1 METTEETH
9 ETIDTAPLALEA
21 VGLGKTYPNG
31 TRAVSDVDLS
41 VPGGEI
47 RAIVGQNGAGKSTL
61 MKLLY
66 GLEQPSAGH
75 IRVHGER
82 VRLSGPQDAI
92 ALGVGM
98 VHQNLMLVP
107 SFTIAENV
115 VLGVEPSRT
124 GRAGRASRTGRFN
137 GWAGRVDRTAAVE
150 RTAALA
156 AAAGLAV
163 DPEARVDAVSVGMR
177 QRAEILKV
185 LHRGARILILD
196 EPTAVLTPQET
207 TDLFTAVRGLR
218 DSGMTVLFISHKL
231 KEVREISDQVTVM
244 RAGSVIGTVRTEE
257 ATPAH
262 LASMMVGREMS
273 LDVPKPPARPGANV
287 LRVRG
292 LSGPAVHGVSL
303 DIAAGEIVG
312 LAGVEGNGQTELVEL
327 LAGLRRPTAGTVTVD
342 DADVTRLDAAGHR
355 RAGIAHVPEDRLT
368 NGAALDRSLAD
379 NLIVDRHDR
388 PPVARHGIL
397 RTRHV
402 RELAEDLI
410 SRYAIRAP
418 HPDMA
423 AGALSGGNLQKVV
436 VARELSARPRLLLA
450 AQLTR
455 GVDIGAMHFM
465 YERLVEARDAGAA
478 VLLVSADLGEL
489 LALSD
494 RLLVIKDGRLVARFD
509 DPAELTEEATGLYML
524 GVERHPDERITAGV
538 R

>member
-1 METTEETH
+1 MEH
-9 ETIDTAPLALEA
+9 LDKPPPALE
-21 VGLGKTYPNG
+21 VTGLGKTYPNG
-31 TRAVSDVDLS
+31 TRAVSDVDLEI
-41 VPGGEI
+41 PGGEI

-66 GLEQPSAGH
+66 GLEHPSAGR
-75 IRVHGER
+75 IRIRGLQ

-92 ALGVGM
+92 TLGVGM

-115 VLGVEPSRT
+115 VLGVEP
-124 GRAGRASRTGRFN
+124 GRASR
-137 GWAGRVDRTAAVE
+137 VDRAAAAE

-156 AAAGLAV
+156 EEAGLAV
-163 DPEARVDAVSVGMR
+163 DPEARVDQVSVGMR
-177 QRAEILKV
+177 QRAEILKA

-207 TDLFTAVRGLR
+207 TDLFEAVRRLR

-231 KEVREISDQVTVM
+231 KEVREISDRVTVM
-244 RAGSVIGTVRTEE
+244 RAGSVVGTVRTEE
-257 ATPAH
+257 ASAAR

-273 LDVPKPPARPGANV
+273 LEVPRSPARPGATV
-287 LRVRG
+287 LRVRD
-292 LSGPAVHGVSL
+292 LAGPSVHGVSFA
-303 DIAAGEIVG
+303 IAAGEIVG

-327 LAGLRRPTAGTVTVD
+327 LAGLRRPTAGSVTVD
-342 DADVTRLDAAGHR
+342 DTDVTHLDAAAHR
-355 RAGIAHVPEDRLT
+355 RAGIAHVPEDRLS
-368 NGAALDRSLAD
+368 NGAALDQSIAD
-379 NLIVDRHDR
+379 NLIVDRYDR
-388 PPVARHGIL
+388 PPLARRGTL
-397 RTRHV
+397 RTRRV
-402 RELAEDLI
+402 RDLAEELI
-410 SRYAIRAP
+410 RRYAIRAP
-418 HPDMA
+418 HPSVP

-436 VARELSARPRLLLA
+436 VARELSSGPRLLLA

-509 DPAELTEEATGLYML
+509 DPAGLTEEATGLYML
-524 GVERHPDERITAGV
+524 GVEQHTDERITAGV
-538 R
+538 G

>member
-1 METTEETH
+1 MEPIEETDATVH
-9 ETIDTAPLALEA
+9 KAAEHAPPALAA
-21 VGLGKTYPNG
+21 TGLGKTYPNG

-41 VPGGEI
+41 VPAGEI

-75 IRVHGER
+75 VSVHGRR
-82 VRLSGPQDAI
+82 VRFSSPQDAI

-115 VLGVEPSRT
+115 VLGVEP
-124 GRAGRASRTGRFN
+124 GRP
-137 GWAGRVDRTAAVE
+137 GRVDRVAAAE

-156 AAAGLAV
+156 EEAGLAV
-163 DPEARVDAVSVGMR
+163 DPAARVDQVSVGMR
-177 QRAEILKV
+177 QRAEILKA
-185 LHRGARILILD
+185 LHRGARVLILD

-207 TDLFTAVRGLR
+207 TDLFTAVRRLR

-231 KEVREISDQVTVM
+231 KEVREISDRVTVM
-244 RAGSVIGTVRTEE
+244 RAGSVIATVRTEE
-257 ATPAH
+257 ATPAR
-262 LASMMVGREMS
+262 LASMMVGRDMS
-273 LDVPKPPARPGANV
+273 LDVGKPPARPGAGV

-292 LSGPAVHGVSL
+292 LYGPSVHGVSL

-327 LAGLRRPTAGTVTVD
+327 LAGLRRPTAGSVTVD
-342 DADVTRLDAAGHR
+342 DADVTHLDAAGHR
-355 RAGIAHVPEDRLT
+355 RAGVAHVPEDRLS
-368 NGAALDRSLAD
+368 NGAALDSSIAD

-388 PPVARHGIL
+388 PPVARRGIL
-397 RTRHV
+397 RTHRI

-410 SRYAIRAP
+410 GRYAIRAP
-418 HPDMA
+418 HPDA
-423 AGALSGGNLQKVV
+423 TAGALSGGNLQKVV

-509 DPAELTEEATGLYML
+509 DPAGLTEEATGLYML

>member
-1 METTEETH
+1 VKSVNER
-9 ETIDTAPLALEA
+9 DPALE
-21 VGLGKTYPNG
+21 VTGLGKTYPNG
-31 TRAVSDVDLS
+31 TRAVSEVDLAI
-41 VPGGEI
+41 PGGEI
-47 RAIVGQNGAGKSTL
+47 RAIVVQNGAGKSTL

-66 GLEQPSAGH
+66 GLEHPSAGQ
-75 IRVHGER
+75 IRIRGER

-115 VLGVEPSRT
+115 VLGVEP
-124 GRAGRASRTGRFN
+124 GRAT
-137 GWAGRVDRTAAVE
+137 RVDRAAAIE

-156 AAAGLAV
+156 DDAGLAV
-163 DPEARVDAVSVGMR
+163 DPEARVDRVSVGMR
-177 QRAEILKV
+177 QRTEILKA

-207 TDLFTAVRGLR
+207 TDLFAAVRRLR

-231 KEVREISDQVTVM
+231 KEVREISDRVTVM
-244 RAGSVIGTVRTEE
+244 RAGSVIGTVQTKE
-257 ATPAH
+257 ATPAQ

-273 LDVPKPPARPGANV
+273 LDVPRSPARPGATV

-292 LSGPAVHGVSL
+292 LAGPSVHGVSL

-327 LAGLRRPTAGTVTVD
+327 LAGLRRPTAGSVTVD
-342 DADVTRLDAAGHR
+342 GADVTRLDAAAHR
-355 RAGIAHVPEDRLT
+355 RAGIAHVPEDRLF
-368 NGAALDRSLAD
+368 NGAALDRSIAD
-379 NLIVDRHDR
+379 NLIVDRYAR
-388 PPVARHGIL
+388 PPL
-397 RTRHV
+397 TRRGTLHTG
-402 RELAEDLI
+402 RIRDLAEDLI
-410 SRYAIRAP
+410 RRYAIRAP
-418 HPDMA
+418 HPGVP

-436 VARELSARPRLLLA
+436 VARELSSRPRLLLA

-489 LALSD
+489 LALAD

-509 DPAELTEEATGLYML
+509 DPAGVTEETAGLYML
-524 GVERHPDERITAGV
+524 GVEQHPDQRITAGV

>member
-1 METTEETH
+1 MEKTDETVDG
-9 ETIDTAPLALEA
+9 TLDRAPVALEA
-21 VGLGKTYPNG
+21 TGLGKTYPNG
-31 TRAVSDVDLS
+31 TRAVRDVDLV

-75 IRVHGER
+75 LSVHGRR
-82 VRLSGPQDAI
+82 VRFAGPQDAI

-115 VLGVEPSRT
+115 VLGVEP
-124 GRAGRASRTGRFN
+124 GR
-137 GWAGRVDRTAAVE
+137 AGRVDRAAAAE

-156 AAAGLAV
+156 EEAGLAV

-177 QRAEILKV
+177 QRAEILKA

-207 TDLFTAVRGLR
+207 TDLFTAVRRLR

-231 KEVREISDQVTVM
+231 KEVREISDRVTVM
-244 RAGSVIGTVRTEE
+244 RAGSVIGTVPTEE
-257 ATPAH
+257 ATSAQ
-262 LASMMVGREMS
+262 LATMMVGREMS
-273 LDVPKPPARPGANV
+273 LDVPKPPARPGQRV

-292 LSGPAVHGVSL
+292 LAGPAVHGVSL

-327 LAGLRRPTAGTVTVD
+327 LAGLRRPTAGSVTVD
-342 DADVTRLDAAGHR
+342 DTDVTHLDAAGRR
-355 RAGIAHVPEDRLT
+355 RAGVAHVPEDRLT

-388 PPVARHGIL
+388 PPVARRGIL
-397 RTRHV
+397 RTRRIH
-402 RELAEDLI
+402 ELAEDLI
-410 SRYAIRAP
+410 SRYEIRAP
-418 HPDMA
+418 HPDAA

-465 YERLVEARDAGAA
+465 YERLLEARDAGAA

-509 DPAELTEEATGLYML
+509 DPAGLTEEATGLYML